1 MQLKQINYSFYK
13 IKDILIY
20 RTIILNYL
28 ISLIIFFPV
37 IFSFVFK
44 MIRIPIPSYLM
55 VMFVSIFP
63 IVLLTNNLLTIS
75 TNRLKFILFIFFIW
89 ILSSYIYSPSVFASK
104 EKFISII
111 YNTILP
117 IILIEIFFISK
128 KEKIIAINSLQKTLL
143 KHSFILLW
151 FSFLA
156 YIFFRVPDVSGRF
169 SLPGLDNPIW
179 FSRFIGMLL
188 LVILCFSKI
197 KMSNL
202 FFFSITVLIAFLLL
216 FGAGSRGPL
225 VAVLITFF
233 TKLSYFK
240 SKKFVL
246 SIVLTSLLVI
256 ILGFLFVGGYMFE
269 TDFYSLYGRLELF
282 NNFSDYN
289 FQYLKGTGI
298 GSYSLLLLGKDEIL
312 YPHNIF
318 LEIFS
323 ENGLIGLLLFFYI
336 LFLFFKSFQPNIV
349 HLLCLYYLISSL
361 VSGDLPGNNNLFI
374 LLFLSLYAHNNE
386 QLILKKIIR

>member
-1 MQLKQINYSFYK
+1 MKFKQINFRLYK
-13 IKDILIY
+13 LKDILIN
-20 RTIILNYL
+20 RSIILNYL

-44 MIRIPIPSYLM
+44 MIRIPMPSYLM
-55 VMFVSIFP
+55 IMLISILP
-63 IVLLTNNLLTIS
+63 IFLLTNKLLTIS

-89 ILSSYIYSPSVFASK
+89 ILSSIIYSPSVFASK
-104 EKFISII
+104 EKFTSII

-117 IILIEIFFISK
+117 IIIIELFFLSK
-128 KEKIIAINSLQKTLL
+128 KEKIISLNSLQRILL

-156 YIFFRVPDVSGRF
+156 YILFRVPDVSGRF

-188 LVILCFSKI
+188 LVILCLSKI

-202 FFFSITVLIAFLLL
+202 IFFSITILFAFFLL

-240 SKKFVL
+240 SRKFVL
-246 SIVLTSLLVI
+246 FIMLTSLLVI

-269 TDFYSLYGRLELF
+269 TDFYSVYGRLELF
-282 NNFSDYN
+282 NNFSNYN

-298 GSYSLLLLGKDEIL
+298 GSYSLLLLGRDEIL

-336 LFLFFKSFQPNIV
+336 LFLFFKSFQPNIL

-374 LLFLSLYAHNNE
+374 LLFLSLYAYKKE
-386 QLILKKIIR
+386 QLILKK